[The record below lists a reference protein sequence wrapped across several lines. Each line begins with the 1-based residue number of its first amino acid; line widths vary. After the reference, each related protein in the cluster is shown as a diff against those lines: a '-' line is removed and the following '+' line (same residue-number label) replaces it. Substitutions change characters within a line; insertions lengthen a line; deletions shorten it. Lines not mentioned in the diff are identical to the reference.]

1 MRAYEFLTEAQ
12 LDEINRRNFLRKAGI
27 AAVYTGLGL
36 AAADQAADQ
45 AVRSN
50 DSEEDSDEDEDE
62 QSEQ

>member
-36 AAADQAADQ
+36 AAADQA
-45 AVRSN
+45 VRSN